1 MGVLTDD
8 MTRLRD
14 EVLASRGARAAIMR
28 DLARGTKNL
37 TKAVGGMLGAFHT
50 SRARMARQTQAECGT
65 FLAGIETSVNT
76 LRGTVAGLRR
86 QFAAD
91 LRGAGKA
98 WRGTVRTPP
107 KPAKPHATRKARKG

>member
-14 EVLASRGARAAIMR
+14 EVLASRGARVAIMR
-28 DLARGTKNL
+28 DLARGTKDL
-37 TKAVGGMLGAFHT
+37 TKAVGGMLGAFQT
-50 SRARMARQTQAECGT
+50 SRVRMAKRTRAECGS
-65 FLAGIETSVNT
+65 FLSGIETSVNT

-98 WRGTVRTPP
+98 WRGTARTAP
-107 KPAKPHATRKARKG
+107 KAARPHATRKGRKG

>member
-14 EVLASRGARAAIMR
+14 EVLASRGARAAILR
-28 DLARGTKNL
+28 DLARHEGPDE
-37 TKAVGGMLGAFHT
+37 GGRRDDGLVPHVAGPDGQADP
-50 SRARMARQTQAECGT
+50 AECGT
-65 FLAGIETSVNT
+65 FLSGIEASVNT

-98 WRGTVRTPP
+98 WRGTARTAP
-107 KPAKPHATRKARKG
+107 KSARPCATRSKGRKG